1 FLMNGFILNFLKR
14 YEIQDSMVM
23 LILTLVP
30 NACNLLL
37 LIPLA
42 HYSDLQGKK
51 KIGAI
56 GNGLHA
62 LGFSFF
68 GLIYFF
74 PNQALVLSILAISL
88 FSFGLTC
95 FLSNWFAL
103 LHPLIEPSTRG
114 RFFAWLRISWQIICI
129 IATFIVAKSLKVYD
143 SNFTYLVIILIISF
157 ALFLRIYFY
166 WQVPEFETKKLAE
179 GSIKEG
185 IRQSFEN
192 KPYRRFCIFIFL
204 YMFFC
209 FGALPFLNLFE
220 RESLSFTDSEIIS
233 MGYIAQLGAL
243 VGFWFG
249 ARLVDKS
256 RITLLL
262 NGSVFSSIIILF
274 LFAFGVIKGEQTV
287 LMAGALTFAFSVTF
301 NSIGIAMTTEA
312 MRLVKSENKSLG
324 ISLSMTMTAAGA
336 ALSGLV
342 SSIYLDQAKALELS
356 LGTFNFNHYQLYL
369 LICAVG
375 LLLVLLLFKAK
386 QETT

>member
-1 FLMNGFILNFLKR
+1 
-14 YEIQDSMVM
+14 M

-42 HYSDLQGKK
+42 HYSDLKGKK

-62 LGFSFF
+62 IGFSFF

-74 PNQALVLSILAISL
+74 PENALVLSILAITL

-103 LHPLIEPSTRG
+103 LHPLIDPSTRG

-129 IATFIVAKSLKVYD
+129 IATFIVAQSLEIYD
-143 SNFTYLVIILIISF
+143 SNFTYLIIILIITF

-166 WQVPEFETKKLAE
+166 WQVPELETKTLPE
-179 GSIKEG
+179 GSLKVAIL
-185 IRQSFEN
+185 QSFQN
-192 KPYRRFCIFIFL
+192 KPYRKFCIFIFL

-209 FGALPFLNLFE
+209 FSALPFINLFE
-220 RESLSFTDSEIIS
+220 RESLSFTDSQIIS

-243 VGFWFG
+243 VGFWLG
-249 ARLVDKS
+249 ARLVDRSK
-256 RITLLL
+256 ITFLL
-262 NGSVFSSIIILF
+262 NGSVFFSILTLLLF
-274 LFAFGVIKGEQTV
+274 VFSVIKGEYAV
-287 LMAGALTFAFSVTF
+287 LIAGVLTFVYSVTF

-342 SSIYLDQAKALELS
+342 SSVYLGQAKAFTWNIGSFS
-356 LGTFNFNHYQLYL
+356 LNHYQLYL

-375 LLLVLLLFKAK
+375 LLFVLLLFKAK
-386 QETT
+386 EEAS